1 MTEHTSDPTRRD
13 LLGGILGGAALVAL
27 SPGALGAAPKRARVI
42 RVESEAVW
50 NGERR
55 DAKVV
60 ARMVDTGLAA
70 LLGAASAEAAWKLVF
85 KPGMRVGLKINL
97 LGRPLVFTSREMT
110 EAVAAGAITAGVK
123 PADILVWD
131 RFADHFPPT
140 DYAPGPGKLGETIVV
155 GGEYD
160 MAKGAKTSGGLC
172 GVDTIPTHKTDVT
185 VSLPVLKDHG
195 GAGVTLALKNIAFG
209 AFQHH
214 GSAHEG
220 YCDPYIAEVCAHF
233 PKVATVPLIVL
244 DATKACFDGGP
255 RPSSRSTIWH
265 ENAIYLAT
273 DPVALDVVGRKVIM
287 AKRVSRGMSDK
298 TRQCRHIETA
308 ASKGL
313 GILDESLIDL
323 VTIKV

>member
-1 MTEHTSDPTRRD
+1 MTQHTDDPTRRD
-13 LLGGILGGAALVAL
+13 LLGGILGGAALAAL
-27 SPGALGAAPKRARVI
+27 APAALEAAPKRARVV
-42 RVESEAVW
+42 RVESPAVW

-55 DAKVV
+55 DPKVV
-60 ARMVDTGLAA
+60 AQMVDAGVAA
-70 LLGAASAEAAWKLVF
+70 YFGAASAAAAWKLVF

-97 LGRPLVFTSREMT
+97 LGRPLIFTSREVT
-110 EAVAAGAITAGVK
+110 EAVATAAIGAGVK
-123 PADILVWD
+123 PSDILVWD
-131 RFADHFPPT
+131 RFRDHFGPT

-160 MAKGAKTSGGLC
+160 MAKAAKTSGGVC

-195 GAGVTLALKNIAFG
+195 GSGVTLALKNIAFG

-214 GSAHEG
+214 GSAHDG

-233 PKVATVPLIVL
+233 PKVASVPLIVL
-244 DATKACFDGGP
+244 DATRACFDGGP
-255 RPSSRSTIWH
+255 RPASRATLWQ
-265 ENAIYLAT
+265 ENAIYVAT
-273 DPVALDVVGRKVIM
+273 DPVALDVVGRRVVM

-313 GILDESLIDL
+313 GTLDESLIDL